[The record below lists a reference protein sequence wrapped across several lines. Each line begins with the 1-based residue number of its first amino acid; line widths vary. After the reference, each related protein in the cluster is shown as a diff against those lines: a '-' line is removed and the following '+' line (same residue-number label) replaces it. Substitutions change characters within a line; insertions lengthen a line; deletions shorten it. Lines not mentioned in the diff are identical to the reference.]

1 MCRLCKLVVPA
12 YIFLCLLLGG
22 SAAQGAWPNA
32 VLQLFAVLLIA
43 SAALSHKAAPQSG
56 AGRQLLLLA
65 AFTVSVILLHLVPLP
80 PEVWTLMPGSDWL
93 ESGFAALGYAQPW
106 RPLSV
111 TPHQTLQAAYALLPP
126 LAVIAAILRLG
137 TSNER
142 MIAGAIVVGAMA
154 NICLAVLQLGSGGR
168 LDWTY
173 LYSITNTGA
182 VGFFA
187 NRNHMASLLVA
198 AIPFSAALFASRAAG
213 ISAASKIIGTAGV
226 AGGAF
231 ALLLIGLLL
240 NSSMAAIALSIPTI
254 AFSAFLLPVGTRWR
268 NFLVPAA
275 ALAAAISVVM
285 LASPVRSE
293 LLKSDGAAIHS
304 RAEIWDATTSLIARS
319 FPIGTGLSS
328 FPQVYASEENPRMV
342 DRTYVNHAHN
352 DYLELVLELGLA
364 GFLLLL
370 AFLAW
375 WTRQV
380 IRIWR
385 TRSSSHFAK
394 AATIAS
400 AAILVHSIV
409 DYPLRMTAIA
419 ALFGACLALLLPS
432 GQRKSR
438 DQAHHVIIG

>member
-1 MCRLCKLVVPA
+1 MERLWKLVVPA

-22 SAAQGAWPNA
+22 SAAQGTWANA

-43 SAALSHKAAPQSG
+43 SAALCHKAAAQSG

-65 AFTVSVILLHLVPLP
+65 AFTVGVILLHMLPLP
-80 PEVWTLMPGSDWL
+80 PGVWTLMPGSDWL
-93 ESGFAALGYAQPW
+93 ESGYAALGYAQPW

-111 TPHQTLQAAYALLPP
+111 TPHQTLQAAYTLLSP

-137 TSNER
+137 TTNER
-142 MIAGAIVVGAMA
+142 MIAGAIVLGALA
-154 NICLAVLQLGSGGR
+154 NICLAVLQLGGGGR
-168 LDWTY
+168 LEWTY

-198 AIPFSAALFASRAAG
+198 AIPFSAALFVSRAAAV
-213 ISAASKIIGTAGV
+213 SAASKSLGIAGV
-226 AGGAF
+226 GGGAF

-254 AFSAFLLPVGTRWR
+254 AFSAFLLPVRTRWR

-293 LLKSDGAAIHS
+293 LLKSDAAIHS
-304 RAEIWDATTSLIARS
+304 RAEIWDATTSLIARTV
-319 FPIGTGLSS
+319 PVGTGIGS
-328 FPQVYASEENPRMV
+328 FPQVYASGENPRMV

-352 DYLELVLELGLA
+352 DYLELVLELGLP
-364 GFLLLL
+364 GLLLLL
-370 AFLAW
+370 AFLVW

-380 IRIWR
+380 IRVWR
-385 TRSSSHFAK
+385 TRSSSQFAK

-400 AAILVHSIV
+400 AAILAHSLV

-432 GQRKSR
+432 GQRRSR